1 MAVPEVDPDKK
12 HLKDGWMTLMVWA
25 MALDGITLA
34 LWAFMGAAMIVL
46 IVIFIAAGGH
56 F

>member
-1 MAVPEVDPDKK
+1 MAPEVDPDKNR
-12 HLKDGWMTLMVWA
+12 LKEGWMTLVMWA

-46 IVIFIAAGGH
+46 IVIFLTAGGR